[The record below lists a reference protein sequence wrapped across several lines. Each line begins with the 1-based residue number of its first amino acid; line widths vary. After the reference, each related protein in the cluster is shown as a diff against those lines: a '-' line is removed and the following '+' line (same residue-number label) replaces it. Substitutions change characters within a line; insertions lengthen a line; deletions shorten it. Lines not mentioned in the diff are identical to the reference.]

1 MFVENFSSKS
11 IWSISLF
18 VFKALQEMLP
28 TIMSQM
34 GMTTDFSLAGE
45 GGQRKGGA
53 RADQSG
59 EGPLGTISEQAGDDD
74 VPGKSKFWEKTKRK
88 SIVAFLDLVENFDD
102 VSNSK

>member
-1 MFVENFSSKS
+1 MFKDNGEVIHFANPKVQASLGSNTYAISGQAETKS
-11 IWSISLF
+11 
-18 VFKALQEMLP
+18 LQEMLP

-74 VPGKSKFWEKTKRK
+74 VP
-88 SIVAFLDLVENFDD
+88 DLVENFDD

>member
-1 MFVENFSSKS
+1 
-11 IWSISLF
+11 
-18 VFKALQEMLP
+18 MLP

-59 EGPLGTISEQAGDDD
+59 EDPLGTISEQAGDDD
-74 VPGKSKFWEKTKRK
+74 VPGKSKF
-88 SIVAFLDLVENFDD
+88 
-102 VSNSK
+102 